1 MRSILQMRCQVV
13 RAIKSITIKERTSEE
28 IISQGILRL
37 REECQVSSEVIT
49 HCKRVESP
57 GCDITGC
64 IFYYSV

>member
-1 MRSILQMRCQVV
+1 MRSILQMWCQVV

-49 HCKRVESP
+49 YCKRVESP

-64 IFYYSV
+64 IFYYRV